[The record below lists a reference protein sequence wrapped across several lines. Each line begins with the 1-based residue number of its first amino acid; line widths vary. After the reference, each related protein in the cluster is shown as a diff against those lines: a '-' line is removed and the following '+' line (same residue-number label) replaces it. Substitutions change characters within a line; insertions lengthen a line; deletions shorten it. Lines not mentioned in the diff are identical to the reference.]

1 MFLLDGGIILKD
13 IIVASN
19 NSHKIEEIQ
28 SILKEFPVR
37 IIGLK
42 EAGIDADIEE
52 NGETFIDNA
61 YIKAKGIYDL
71 LENKENFWVLSDDSG
86 LSVEALNGEPGVYSA
101 RYAGKHGDDK
111 ANNEKL
117 LKKMKDAKDKNRA
130 ASFACA
136 MVLIV
141 NNELSIKV
149 QGEVKGFITE
159 ENRGCGGFG
168 YDPLFYVPEFNKTF
182 GELSNEEK
190 NSISHRGNALEL
202 LKKDMRKIKLEE

>member
-1 MFLLDGGIILKD
+1 LKD

-19 NSHKIEEIQ
+19 NKHKIEEIQ
-28 SILKEFPVR
+28 NILREFPVR
-37 IIGLK
+37 VIGLK

-71 LENKENFWVLSDDSG
+71 LEDKENFWVLSDDSG

-117 LKKMKDAKDKNRA
+117 LSVMQEIKDKGRA
-130 ASFACA
+130 AKFVCA

-141 NNELSIKV
+141 NEQLSIKV
-149 QGEVKGFITE
+149 QGEVKGVITE
-159 ENRGCGGFG
+159 EYRGKGGFG
-168 YDPLFYVPEFNKTF
+168 YDPLFYVEKFNKTF
-182 GELSNEEK
+182 GELSNDEK
-190 NSISHRGNALEL
+190 NSISHRGEALEL
-202 LKKDMRKIKLEE
+202 LKKEMRKIKLEE